1 MNPFPL
7 ILSAPSGAGKTT
19 IARELLARRPDL
31 GYSVSCTTRAPRRGE
46 VHGKDYSFVSRQEFL
61 ERRARNEFAESAE
74 VHGHLYGTLR
84 SEVERAL
91 SSGRHVLMDIDVQGA
106 LQFKAAFPGAVTV
119 FVLPPSADVLLRRL
133 RERRTENSAQLVAR
147 LRSAVDEL
155 RAVEE
160 YKYVVVNDDLDRAVG
175 RVSAIIDAETA
186 RRERTAWLREAV
198 ERLSDELEQE
208 IVVVGSR

>member
-1 MNPFPL
+1 VNPFPL

-19 IARELLARRPDL
+19 IARGLLTTRPDL

-46 VHGKDYSFVSRQEFL
+46 VDGRDYWFITREQFL
-61 ERRARNEFAESAE
+61 ERRARGEFAESAD
-74 VHGHLYGTLR
+74 VHGQLYGTLR
-84 SEVERAL
+84 SEVDRVL
-91 SSGRHVLMDIDVQGA
+91 SGGRHVVMDIDVQGA

-133 RERRTENSAQLVAR
+133 RQRRTENPEQLIAR

-160 YKYVVVNDDLDRAVG
+160 YKYVVVNDEVDHAIA
-175 RVSAIIDAETA
+175 RVSAIIDAEMA
-186 RRERTAWLREAV
+186 RRERTAGLREAV
-198 ERLSDELEQE
+198 ERLSDHLEQE
-208 IVVVGSR
+208 IVAVGSK

>member
-1 MNPFPL
+1 
-7 ILSAPSGAGKTT
+7 
-19 IARELLARRPDL
+19 
-31 GYSVSCTTRAPRRGE
+31 
-46 VHGKDYSFVSRQEFL
+46 
-61 ERRARNEFAESAE
+61 
-74 VHGHLYGTLR
+74 
-84 SEVERAL
+84 
-91 SSGRHVLMDIDVQGA
+91 MDIDVQGA

>member
-1 MNPFPL
+1 VNPFPL

-19 IARELLARRPDL
+19 IARELLTRRLDV
-31 GYSVSCTTRAPRRGE
+31 GYSVSCTTRAPRAREMNGR
-46 VHGKDYSFVSRQEFL
+46 DYWFVSRDEFL
-61 ERRARNEFAESAE
+61 ARRARDEFAESAD

-84 SEVERAL
+84 SEVDRVLE
-91 SSGRHVLMDIDVQGA
+91 SGRHVVMDIDVQGA

-133 RERRTENSAQLVAR
+133 RQRRTENPEQLVAR

-155 RAVEE
+155 QAVEE
-160 YKYVVVNDDLDRAVG
+160 YEYVVVNDEVDRAVG
-175 RVSAIIDAETA
+175 RVSAIIDAEMA
-186 RRERTAWLREAV
+186 SRERTVGLRDTI

-208 IVVVGSR
+208 IVTVGSK